1 MTNNLFKKV
10 ACFTDIHFG
19 LRNNSR
25 THNTDCEEFVKWF
38 IDEAKKEE
46 CETCIFLGD
55 WHHHRASINVS
66 TLNYTLSNIGFL
78 SKAFTNVFL
87 IMGNHDLFY
96 RDKREINSVSF
107 GNLYDNVHII
117 NNIFNEGDV
126 AIIPWLVQNE
136 WKEMRKIKS
145 KYMFGHFELGGFQM
159 NQLIKMPETD
169 GLGKQHFVNQDIV
182 FSGHFH
188 NRQQQKNVIYM
199 GNAFPHNYSDSWQD
213 DRGMM
218 ILEWGGE
225 PQYIKWPNAPSF
237 KTLDL
242 SKLIDD
248 PKKYLKPKT
257 YIRVNLD
264 VDISYEEATH
274 IKQVFTEEYNLREI
288 VLIPKRE
295 DEHEINWTEGES
307 IVFESV
313 DQIVLSELSAIKSTH
328 INNQKLVDIYTE
340 LTV

>member
-1 MTNNLFKKV
+1 MSNLFKKV

-25 THNTDCEEFVKWF
+25 QHNTDCEEFVLWF
-38 IDEAKKEE
+38 IKEAKKAK

-55 WHHHRASINVS
+55 WHQHRASINVS
-66 TLNYTLSNIGFL
+66 TMNYTMSNLEFL
-78 SKAFTNVFL
+78 SKAFTNVFV

-96 RDKREINSVSF
+96 RDKREINSVAF
-107 GNLYDNVHII
+107 GSLYDNVHIVD
-117 NNIFNEGDV
+117 NILTEGDV
-126 AIIPWLVQNE
+126 SIVPWLVQDE
-136 WKEMRKIKS
+136 WREMPNIES

-159 NQLIKMPETD
+159 NQLISMPDTG
-169 GLGKQHFVNQDIV
+169 GLQKTHFRNQEYV

-199 GNAFPHNYSDSWQD
+199 GNAFPHNYSDTWQD

-225 PQYIKWPNAPSF
+225 PQYIAWPNAPSF
-237 KTLDL
+237 KTINL

-248 PKKYLKPKT
+248 PEKYLKPKT
-257 YIRVNLD
+257 YIRVTLD

-274 IKQVFTEEYNLREI
+274 IKQVFTEKYKLREI
-288 VLIPKRE
+288 VLMPQRE
-295 DEHEINWTEGES
+295 DEHAEDWSVNDGTI
-307 IVFESV
+307 FESV
-313 DQIVLSELSAIKSTH
+313 DQIVLKELTAIKSSH
-328 INNQKLVDIYTE
+328 ISNQKLIDIYNE

>member
-1 MTNNLFKKV
+1 MSNLFKKV

-25 THNTDCEEFVKWF
+25 QHNTDCEEFVLWF
-38 IDEAKKEE
+38 IKEAKKAK

-66 TLNYTLSNIGFL
+66 TMNYTMSNLEFL
-78 SKAFTNVFL
+78 SKAFTNVFV

-96 RDKREINSVSF
+96 RDKREINSVAF
-107 GNLYDNVHII
+107 GNLYDNVHIV
-117 NNIFNEGDV
+117 NNILTEGDV
-126 AIIPWLVQNE
+126 SIIPWLVQEE
-136 WKEMRKIKS
+136 WKEMPSIKS
-145 KYMFGHFELGGFQM
+145 KYIFGHFELGGFQM
-159 NQLIKMPETD
+159 NQLISMPDTG
-169 GLGKQHFVNQDIV
+169 GLQKTHFRNQEYV

-199 GNAFPHNYSDSWQD
+199 GNAFPHNYSDTWQD

-225 PQYIKWPNAPSF
+225 PQYIAWPNAPSF
-237 KTLDL
+237 KTINL

-248 PKKYLKPKT
+248 PEKYLKPKT
-257 YIRVNLD
+257 NIRVTLD

-274 IKQVFTEEYNLREI
+274 IKQVFTEKYNLREI
-288 VLIPKRE
+288 VLMPQRE
-295 DEHEINWTEGES
+295 DEYADDWSAGDDAI
-307 IVFESV
+307 FESV
-313 DQIVLSELSAIKSTH
+313 DQIVLNELTAIKSTH
-328 INNQKLVDIYTE
+328 INNQKLIDIYTQ